1 MPEETAHSHT
11 PIHVLPGHDEAAM
24 LLHPLRRRLLDAF
37 RQPSSA
43 AEVARRVGEPRQRVG
58 HHVRELESRGL
69 LVAAGERRTG
79 NFVEKL
85 LRSSARSY
93 VISPDALGELAPD
106 PDTIEDRVSSTY
118 LLATAARTLGDV
130 ADLRRRADAAGQ
142 RLATLTLESEVRF
155 ASPADQAG
163 YARELAETLQRLA
176 AKYHDDEAEGGR
188 TFRFTV
194 AGHPAVRRS
203 SAGHGAAADEA
214 TGGPDDPGEERHE
227 T

>member
-1 MPEETAHSHT
+1 MVETATTHAD
-11 PIHVLPGHDEAAM
+11 PICSVDIGDDAAV

-37 RQPSSA
+37 RTPSSA
-43 AEVARRVGEPRQRVG
+43 AEVARRLGQPRQRVG

-69 LVAAGERRTG
+69 LVSAGERRTG

-85 LRSSARSY
+85 LRSSAMSY

-106 PDTIEDRVSSTY
+106 PKTIEDRVSSAY
-118 LLATAARTLGDV
+118 LLATAARTLRDV
-130 ADLRRRADAAGQ
+130 ADLRQRADVVGK

-163 YARELAETLQRLA
+163 YAKELADTLRRLA

-194 AGHPAVRRS
+194 AGHPAVERPATPTGDS
-203 SAGHGAAADEA
+203 DDAD
-214 TGGPDDPGEERHE
+214 
-227 T
+227 